1 MDGMMVASRRDC
13 VVTAEGPDERM
24 GGIALVLKGEGCGGA
39 LDKDD
44 SQVTGGIAQSL

>member
-1 MDGMMVASRRDC
+1 MDGVMVASRRDY
-13 VVTAEGPDERM
+13 VVTAEGPDKRI
-24 GGIALVLKGEGCGGA
+24 GGIALVLVREGCGGA